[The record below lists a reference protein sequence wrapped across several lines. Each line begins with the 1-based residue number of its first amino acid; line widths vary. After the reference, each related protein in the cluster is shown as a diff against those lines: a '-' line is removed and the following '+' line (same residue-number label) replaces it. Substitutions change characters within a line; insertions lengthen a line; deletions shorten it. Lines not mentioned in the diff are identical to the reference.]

1 MGFKLLLLNKAE
13 YFIASYSTV
22 SHLAPFVAIIFMSSR
37 IELCMYFLEK
47 VAKTLARNVKDRH
60 LNGVVWKDLEQM
72 EKISIINTVYLRPQ
86 RFKSLE
92 LVQE

>member
-1 MGFKLLLLNKAE
+1 
-13 YFIASYSTV
+13 
-22 SHLAPFVAIIFMSSR
+22 
-37 IELCMYFLEK
+37 MYFLEK

-72 EKISIINTVYLRPQ
+72 EKNSIINTVYLRPQ